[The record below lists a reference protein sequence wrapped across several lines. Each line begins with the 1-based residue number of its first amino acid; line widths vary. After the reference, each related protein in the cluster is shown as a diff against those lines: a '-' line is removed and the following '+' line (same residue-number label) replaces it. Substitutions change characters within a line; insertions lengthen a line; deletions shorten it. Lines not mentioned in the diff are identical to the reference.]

1 MKRFDENDVAKRLRG
16 QTPPPPPDLAAR
28 IKRDI
33 PEHVEV
39 PPALTAPRG
48 TLPLIGRLPARHRVL
63 ALAATVLV
71 AVAAVLVA
79 RRVLLPTGG
88 PPLEVALIESAP
100 APDQAVAPTAAALP
114 AVAAQE
120 VTAAPPAAEPPAK
133 QAAVA
138 PARADAGKGRQEAAS
153 DAATQ
158 APPAPPQ
165 PQVMAEQAA
174 AAVAPGAPAIVGGVL
189 APTAGEADE
198 GRATAQA
205 GFVEARSQPRFD
217 TRAGTAGLGEGTT
230 AGGSPAVERVAAR
243 KASSAAPGPGP
254 EPALAPAPTGGA
266 LLLLVPAGAVVTF
279 EPTAVARYRAL
290 AVPGAGAASIVE
302 LIAQERLEPTSPL
315 LTVIARPDRG
325 PAPAAGAAIVLRRP
339 DIAASFRAA
348 PRALRVAYLE
358 TRLADPPPAGGD
370 EAAAL
375 LAEAEALAA
384 EDPADEAAQAL
395 HRRWEAAAG
404 GRPPSP

>member
-1 MKRFDENDVAKRLRG
+1 MKRFDENDVAKRLHG
-16 QTPPPPPDLAAR
+16 QTPPPPPELAAR

-100 APDQAVAPTAAALP
+100 APDQASAPTAAALP

-120 VTAAPPAAEPPAK
+120 VTAAPPAAEPLAK

-138 PARADAGKGRQEAAS
+138 PARIDAGKGRREAAS
-153 DAATQ
+153 DAAMP
-158 APPAPPQ
+158 APPAP
-165 PQVMAEQAA
+165 QVAAEAM
-174 AAVAPGAPAIVGGVL
+174 VAGVDGGELGGVGGAV
-189 APTAGEADE
+189 PGPIPREADE
-198 GRATAQA
+198 ERTTAQP
-205 GFVEARSQPRFD
+205 GFIEARTRPRFD
-217 TRAGTAGLGEGTT
+217 TLAGKGPREKAPETGEQ
-230 AGGSPAVERVAAR
+230 AVADRFEVRQ
-243 KASSAAPGPGP
+243 ASLVAPGPGP

-290 AVPGAGAASIVE
+290 PVPGAGVANIVE
-302 LIAQERLEPTSPL
+302 LIAQEGLESTSPL
-315 LTVIARPDRG
+315 LTVVARPDQG

-384 EDPADEAAQAL
+384 EEPADEEAQAL
-395 HRRWEAAAG
+395 RRRWEAAAG